1 MQVGSSLGSYQVLG
15 LLGRGGMG
23 EVYRARDTKLGREVA
38 IKLVADEVV
47 ADEQSLERLNREARA
62 LAALNHPNIAAIYSL
77 DEAAGVRF
85 LVLELVE
92 GQPLSHLL
100 GKGPLPPRDALHV
113 CHQIAEALEAAHEK
127 QIVHRDLKPSN
138 VMITPTGRV
147 KVLDFGIAKRVQP
160 GPLADLKDQSA
171 MTTATKPAARAGLTI
186 PGSLVGTIPYMS
198 PEQVRGK
205 PVDNRSDIWAFGCVM
220 YETLAG
226 QNPFARE
233 NQADTVSAIL
243 EREPQWTAIPAETP
257 AAAQML
263 LRRCL
268 RKEPHLRL
276 RDIGDARLEIAETL
290 EQAASLAA
298 TTLGPQTA
306 PGTRGLIR
314 VLLTSLA
321 VVLAIALGVWWL
333 VSDRQ
338 PAPSSRAVVSV
349 VPPPGTHLQWG
360 IVSPDGEKLVL
371 VAADPEGPTHLWV
384 RAFDSPTPRK
394 LADTAGAT
402 YPFWS
407 PDSRSLGFFADG
419 RLKRVGAGGGAVETL
434 GEAGGRGGSWGR
446 DGTIV
451 FASSGASGLFTIPAA
466 GGTPTPLTT
475 LNRSQGENSHRWPS
489 FLPDGRNVLYFVRN
503 SVDPSLTGVYVVS
516 LDTKESRQLV
526 RANSLAVYAPP
537 RYLLYR
543 RGENLVA
550 HPFDSRT
557 LQLTGEPVTIA
568 DEVWYDPSFTGLANF
583 NVSEEDRLAYRSG
596 GIERTELVW
605 FDRNGTVLG
614 RVGEPGNYLNLYL
627 SPDDRQ
633 VAVSLTDER
642 TENRELFVYNVTSNR
657 VRQLTFEAASDFSPV
672 WSPDG
677 RSIIFS
683 SDRKGDFDLYEMDA
697 SGSSEARLLLKSDTT
712 KLVTD
717 WSSDGGLVAYSSY
730 DAGSRDVWALRVDGL
745 ETVRLRHTEAAES
758 FAVISPDNRWLAYC
772 SNELGQFEVF
782 VERLGVGGGRWKI
795 SSGGGFQPV
804 WHPKGKELFYLDPHG
819 NLMAVE
825 IVQSLD
831 TFEASSPRVLFP
843 TRVNVA
849 TVNPPDSL
857 NHYDVSADGQRF
869 LIASQPEAASVPVV
883 VVFNWNARLKG

>member
-1 MQVGSSLGSYQVLG
+1 LEVGGWLGSYQL
-15 LLGRGGMG
+15 LARLGRGGMS

-38 IKLVADEVV
+38 VKLVAEDLA
-47 ADEQSLERLNREARA
+47 ADEGLLERFNREARV
-62 LAALNHPNIAAIYSL
+62 LAALNHPSIAAIYSL
-77 DEAAGVRF
+77 EEAAGVRF

-92 GQPLSHLL
+92 GQTLAHLL
-100 GKGPLPPRDALHV
+100 DKGPLPLRKALDV
-113 CHQIAEALEAAHEK
+113 CHQIADALEAAHEK
-127 QIVHRDLKPSN
+127 DIVHRDLKPSN
-138 VMITPTGRV
+138 VMITPDGRV
-147 KVLDFGIAKRVQP
+147 KVLDFGIAKRIQP

-171 MTTATKPAARAGLTI
+171 MTTATAA
-186 PGSLVGTIPYMS
+186 GSLVGTIPYMS

-205 PVDNRSDIWAFGCVM
+205 PVDKRSDVWAFGCLM

-233 NQADTVSAIL
+233 GLADTVSAIL
-243 EREPQWTAIPAETP
+243 EREPDWSSIPAETP
-257 AAAQML
+257 AAAQSL

-268 RKEPHLRL
+268 KKESHLRL
-276 RDIGDARLEIAETL
+276 RDIGDARLEIAEGL
-290 EQAASLAA
+290 EQAASPAV
-298 TTLGPQTA
+298 PVPPRTA
-306 PGTRGLIR
+306 PRRSRLLSF
-314 VLLTSLA
+314 VLAGA
-321 VVLAIALGVWWL
+321 VAALAIALGVFRL
-333 VSDRQ
+333 VSDRR
-338 PAPSSRAVVSV
+338 PRPGSLAVVSV
-349 VPPPGTHLQWG
+349 IPPPGTHLQWA
-360 IVSPDGEKLVL
+360 IVSPSGEKLAL
-371 VAADPEGPTHLWV
+371 VAADPGGATHLWV

-394 LADTAGAT
+394 LADTAGVT

-407 PDSRSLGFFADG
+407 PDSRFLGFFADG
-419 RLKRVGAGGGAVETL
+419 RLKRVGADGGAVETL
-434 GEAGGRGGSWGR
+434 CEAGARGGSWGR

-451 FASSGASGLFTIPAA
+451 FASTGVSGLLTIPAA

-475 LNRSQGENSHRWPS
+475 LNRALGENSHRWPS

-503 SVDPSLTGVYVVS
+503 PVDPSLAGVYVVS

-537 RYLLYR
+537 GFLLYR

-557 LQLTGEPVTIA
+557 LHLTGEPVTIA
-568 DEVWYDPSFTGLANF
+568 DEVWYEPSFTALANF
-583 NVSEEDRLAYRSG
+583 NVSEDGRLAYRSG
-596 GIERTELVW
+596 GIERTELLW
-605 FDRNGTVLG
+605 FDRSGKVLG
-614 RVGEPGNYLNLYL
+614 RVGEAANYLNLYL

-633 VAVSLTDER
+633 VAVSQTDER
-642 TENRELFVYNVTSNR
+642 TENRDLFVYNVASNR

-677 RSIIFS
+677 RRIIFS

-717 WSSDGGLVAYSSY
+717 WSSDGRLVTYSSL
-730 DAGSRDVWALRVDGL
+730 DAGRRDVWALRLDGL
-745 ETVRLRHTEAAES
+745 EAAPLRNTEAAEW

-782 VERLGVGGGRWKI
+782 VEPLGRGGGRWKI
-795 SSGGGFQPV
+795 SAGGGFQPV
-804 WHPKGKELFYLDPHG
+804 WHAKGKELFYLDPHG
-819 NLMAVE
+819 KLMAVD

-831 TFEASSPRVLFP
+831 TFEASPRVLFP

-857 NHYDVSADGQRF
+857 NHYDVSADGERF
-869 LIASQPEAASVPVV
+869 LIASQPEATSVPVV
-883 VVFNWNARLKG
+883 VVFNWNARLR